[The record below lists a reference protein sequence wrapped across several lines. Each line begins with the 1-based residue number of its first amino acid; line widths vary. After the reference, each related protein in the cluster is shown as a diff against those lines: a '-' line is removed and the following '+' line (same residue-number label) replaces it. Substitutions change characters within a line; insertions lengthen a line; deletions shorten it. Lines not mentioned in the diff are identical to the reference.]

1 MNTYAIDF
9 ETYYDNE
16 CSVRKLGNRGYFSH
30 YDFEAYLVTVVG
42 SDGFSF
48 TGDPRQFDWT
58 VLTGNR
64 VLSHNASF
72 DESLYLYGVK
82 QNWWVAC
89 SPAEWHC
96 TADLAAYAGLPRN
109 LKGAAQEALGV
120 ELSKDT
126 RDKMKGKRWASMDP
140 EFQQEV
146 LAYATKDAELCLR
159 LWEKLSPEWPQ
170 AEREHSVLTRKIC
183 RHGIPVDEGL
193 VKTNAEKLRVALW
206 EAEQSIPW
214 RDTGALLS
222 RKESNLACRAA
233 GIDPPKSWAM
243 GDPEC
248 EEWLDK
254 NAEKFPWVYA
264 VRNWRRMNSL
274 LKKVEAFDAGT
285 VDGRYYGGL
294 MYWGAH
300 CVTGDHE
307 VLTPQGWVKISD
319 WSGGTIACYDPAD
332 QSITLQ
338 ESTANKFRCTQPLYE
353 IDAPYYKGVF
363 TAGHTMPRLHGKTL
377 NPIPAKCGDL
387 AFMSQVKLVTGG
399 KFVNPV
405 GALGAKE
412 MRVLV
417 AVQADG
423 HWPRVEHS
431 GRCVQFTLRKE
442 RKCVRLEK
450 LLTDAGISWTKHSFP
465 SAPTQYRYT
474 IRRVDIPLWLTEDRK
489 QFGPWVLEA
498 STEGMAAAVDELQ
511 YWDSHVSQYD
521 KEYYTTNRDSYEWA
535 QVMVHLSGGTA
546 MPRKTQ
552 PARGNRVSCYQFGFR
567 EKGNAQV
574 YSKHWSE
581 ATAQSR
587 YVYCPTTP
595 TGYWVYRYNGTI
607 AITGNTGRWS
617 GSGGNLNLQNL
628 PRGDMF
634 GVNLREQIRCADDKR
649 LVIVDLSQIEVRTL
663 CWLAE
668 DHETLAEIAAS
679 DDIYEAFAVRFELW
693 SKGQGSLK
701 ANDAALRHKVKGMV
715 LGCGYGASAKKY
727 QLIMDVPQQEAEA
740 AVSLYQQK
748 MSKVCALWRKYRRL
762 TETAKEG
769 NDLSIDLP
777 SGNKITYRN
786 ICRNTEAVNCMVVKN
801 GKNILVRPW
810 YGMITEN
817 VSQKLARDIFA
828 HQLKKLDDAGHKI
841 ILHVHDE
848 VVIEAPAADAERT
861 LADALKIMCTP
872 PDWIPDIPLSAD
884 GQISQYY
891 TK

>member
-1 MNTYAIDF
+1 MKTYAVDF

-30 YDFEAYLVTVVG
+30 YDFEAYLVTVV
-42 SDGFSF
+42 SPDGFSF
-48 TGDPRQFDWT
+48 AGDPREFDWSM
-58 VLTGNR
+58 LTGNR

-72 DESLYLYGVK
+72 DESLYLYGVE
-82 QNWWVAC
+82 QNWWPAC

-146 LAYATKDAELCLR
+146 LAYATKDAELCLQ

-193 VKTNAEKLRVALW
+193 IKTNAEKLRVALW

-233 GIDPPKSWAM
+233 GIQPPKSWAM

-254 NAEKFPWVYA
+254 YAEKFPWVYA

-300 CVTGDHE
+300 
-307 VLTPQGWVKISD
+307 
-319 WSGGTIACYDPAD
+319 
-332 QSITLQ
+332 
-338 ESTANKFRCTQPLYE
+338 
-353 IDAPYYKGVF
+353 
-363 TAGHTMPRLHGKTL
+363 
-377 NPIPAKCGDL
+377 
-387 AFMSQVKLVTGG
+387 
-399 KFVNPV
+399 
-405 GALGAKE
+405 
-412 MRVLV
+412 
-417 AVQADG
+417 
-423 HWPRVEHS
+423 
-431 GRCVQFTLRKE
+431 
-442 RKCVRLEK
+442 
-450 LLTDAGISWTKHSFP
+450 
-465 SAPTQYRYT
+465 
-474 IRRVDIPLWLTEDRK
+474 
-489 QFGPWVLEA
+489 
-498 STEGMAAAVDELQ
+498 
-511 YWDSHVSQYD
+511 
-521 KEYYTTNRDSYEWA
+521 
-535 QVMVHLSGGTA
+535 
-546 MPRKTQ
+546 
-552 PARGNRVSCYQFGFR
+552 
-567 EKGNAQV
+567 
-574 YSKHWSE
+574 
-581 ATAQSR
+581 
-587 YVYCPTTP
+587 
-595 TGYWVYRYNGTI
+595 
-607 AITGNTGRWS
+607 TGRWS

-693 SKGQGSLK
+693 SKDQGSLK

-727 QLIMDVPQQEAEA
+727 QLIMDVPQEEAEA

-748 MSKVCALWRKYRRL
+748 MSKVRALWRKYRRL